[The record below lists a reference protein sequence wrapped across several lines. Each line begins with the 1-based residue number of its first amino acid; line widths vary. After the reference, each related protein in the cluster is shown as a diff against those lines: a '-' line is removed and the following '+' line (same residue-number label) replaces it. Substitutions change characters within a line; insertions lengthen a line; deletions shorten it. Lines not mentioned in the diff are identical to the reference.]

1 MECHRSSGLERLKQ
15 LFRKYDTDCTGELGK
30 DLLFEVM
37 QSVCQI
43 SHRDLD
49 MLLLMIPGH
58 AFESIT
64 YEEFLDFVFVGG
76 WQVRTD
82 TGWHCY
88 DGATQESLRAAA
100 WRGEEQCEVYVPP
113 LDQYFAIDL
122 VRLAQ
127 INPVTGSE
135 RTIRLVGDLPPP
147 PPPTLELDR
156 LMAELRQVE
165 ANIAARL
172 EKHGLLRCEPV
183 DKNLMEWEVD
193 VSFAAGSAL
202 QDSLDKLAATMCDE
216 SLNRITLC
224 IRFPVRYP
232 VAQPEVWIRR
242 PRMQPRLSCAAVSFG
257 GRVCSQLLTSEG
269 WRQESTM
276 ITVLEEVQQTLLAA
290 GVVAESLKK
299 EYPVLQPQLERLTSE
314 LFLTANGFLKN
325 GVTVLSPLEAA
336 PFLGDLARLEQT
348 DKICLP
354 QSYAAEIYKRSE
366 RGAQLKTPL
375 TFEIKTLHGR
385 KRHCAILEF
394 MDELPEMHVLVP
406 RWVMEDLGIEERDL
420 LRVRGVD
427 LDLITSVKVQPHSAD
442 FYHAVRDSG
451 QEVLELL
458 TTSLS
463 RFSALTE
470 DTSVPITIC
479 GKLMKVQILKCE
491 PHGAVRI
498 IDTDMDHHFEFK
510 VDFEPAPDLEDD
522 TAMQECRRRM
532 QAAEEE
538 LNNRRVE
545 ARRKRFE
552 NVRIRAQRD
561 STVDDGQ
568 EDDGQDGAIETALR
582 MPDGTQVKAR
592 FREGAPIAAL
602 IRLALESKWAQDS
615 MPWGVRLRMS
625 FPPRFLERNDQISKD
640 LHRAA
645 VLVQEEQAPEN
656 DDELFAVFEDNSSCV
671 CEAAS
676 KSERITD
683 DPPWVAPPQRDQDV
697 LVAETQQA
705 FRMQHFLA
713 AGFTMEEAAV
723 KLAAGDMLPP
733 AAVRKRSRPRR
744 PTENFSGAEAP
755 TTREPERLQVDPD
768 ERERQIEEVV
778 CFTGADRAVAEGALE
793 ESGWVTERAVNLV
806 LDRLIE

>member
-1 MECHRSSGLERLKQ
+1 MECQRSSGLDKLKQ
-15 LFRKYDTDCTGELGK
+15 LFRKYDTDCTGEMQK
-30 DLLFEVM
+30 DQLFEIM
-37 QSVCQI
+37 QSVCKI

-49 MLLLMIPGH
+49 MLLLMIPGN
-58 AFESIT
+58 AFESIR

-82 TGWHCY
+82 SGWHCY
-88 DGATQESLRAAA
+88 DGATQASLRAAA
-100 WRGEEQCEVYVPP
+100 WRGEEQCEVFVPP

-122 VRLAQ
+122 TRLAQ

-147 PPPTLELDR
+147 PPPNLELDR
-156 LMAELRQVE
+156 LMAELQQVE
-165 ANIAARL
+165 ASIASRL
-172 EKHGLLRCEPV
+172 EKNGLLRCEPV
-183 DKNLMEWEVD
+183 EKNLMEWEVD

-216 SLNRITLC
+216 CLNRITLC

-232 VAQPEVWIRR
+232 VVQPEVWIRR
-242 PRMQPRLSCAAVSFG
+242 PRMQPSLCGAVVSFG
-257 GRVCSQLLTSEG
+257 GRVCSPLLTSEG
-269 WRQESTM
+269 WRPESTM
-276 ITVLEEVQQTLLAA
+276 IAVLEDVQQTLLAA
-290 GVVAESLKK
+290 GVVVESLKK

-406 RWVMEDLGIEERDL
+406 KWVMEDLGIEERDL
-420 LRVRGVD
+420 VRVRGVD

-451 QEVLELL
+451 QDVLELL
-458 TTSLS
+458 TSSLS

-470 DTSVPITIC
+470 DTSVPIAIC
-479 GKLMKVQILKCE
+479 GKLMKVHILKCE

-522 TAMQECRRRM
+522 TALQECRKRLE
-532 QAAEEE
+532 AAEQE
-538 LNNRRVE
+538 LNNRRME

-552 NVRIRAQRD
+552 DVRIRAQQD
-561 STVDDGQ
+561 STVDDGR
-568 EDDGQDGAIETALR
+568 EGMIETALR
-582 MPDGTQVKAR
+582 MPDGSQVKGK

-615 MPWGVRLRMS
+615 IPWGVRLRMS
-625 FPPRFLERNDQISKD
+625 FPPKTLERSDEISKE

-645 VLVQEEQAPEN
+645 VLVQEEQAPAN
-656 DDELFAVFEDNSSCV
+656 DDELFAVFEHNSNSV
-671 CEAAS
+671 CEATS
-676 KSERITD
+676 KSEKTTD
-683 DPPWVAPPQRDQDV
+683 DPPWSAPSQQDQD
-697 LVAETQQA
+697 LLAAETQRA
-705 FRMQHFLA
+705 FWMQHFLA
-713 AGFTMEEAAV
+713 GGFTEEEAAV

-744 PTENFSGAEAP
+744 LAENLLGADAP
-755 TTREPERLQVDPD
+755 TVREPERLPVDPD
-768 ERERQIEEVV
+768 ERERQIEEVI

-793 ESGWVTERAVNLV
+793 ESGWVMERAVNLV
-806 LDRLIE
+806 LDSFTE